1 MKCYK
6 PHVLFLVLLSLKL
19 ASTRRRKITMP
30 TALMVCVSLSIKEM
44 QLTVNYSPVNHA
56 IYFSMAL
63 KQSNSPCQNVGFVLC
78 T

>member
-1 MKCYK
+1 
-6 PHVLFLVLLSLKL
+6 
-19 ASTRRRKITMP
+19 MP
-30 TALMVCVSLSIKEM
+30 AALMVRVSLSIKEM

-63 KQSNSPCQNVGFVLC
+63 KQSKWPCQNVGFVLC

>member
-1 MKCYK
+1 MS
-6 PHVLFLVLLSLKL
+6 FLVPPKL
-19 ASTRRRKITMP
+19 EIGSSRSREWENNQAV
-30 TALMVCVSLSIKEM
+30 ALMVCVSLSIKEM

-63 KQSNSPCQNVGFVLC
+63 KQSKLPCQKVGFVVLC